1 MRSFH
6 TEAFHKS
13 TCVDCSGISIR
24 TKEAN
29 GLPYFFKTG
38 YLPQSQSSVEHSVVV
53 GSSWKLDASTLLLKM
68 KSKVSSTEVQWNRR
82 TWGTD
87 LLLWR
92 RLLAMS
98 AMSMMRVSIS
108 LKPFSTNTG
117 DESPLLLLLLQEDV
131 SLDDAELTL
140 LHAMDRRLV
149 NPIFNFSIETL
160 FRPQPQWCEVI

>member
-6 TEAFHKS
+6 KFSINRLASVDS
-13 TCVDCSGISIR
+13 TGISIR

-29 GLPYFFKTG
+29 GLPYFLKTG